1 MNFIRNFRIGTR
13 LTAGFGFLLVMLVGL
28 SLLSLNRMSEIQGR
42 LDEIVN
48 VNNAKVRQSNV
59 MLLTINRT
67 SSAGKELV
75 LAASPAERE
84 AALNKL
90 TQERKEYDVAE
101 AALAKAVGSGSSAK
115 EREMMSAIQKQK
127 DLARPAMNELV
138 NVVKTGKTADALK
151 VLNEKAWPAQVQWQ
165 KLIDG
170 MLEYQDQATT
180 ASAKAAAASYVL
192 TRNIMIGAAVAI
204 IVLGALAARL
214 ITTSITG
221 PIAQAVTVAETVAK
235 GDLTVSIRS
244 EGSDEPARLL
254 HELELMTRSLAR
266 VVAQVREGSE
276 SIAAG
281 TSQIANGND
290 DLSQRTEEQAS
301 NLQQTAASM
310 EQLGGTVRNTS
321 DTARQASQLAAT
333 ASSAAEQGGRVVDEV
348 VTTMDDIR
356 TSSRKVSDII
366 GVIDGIA
373 FQTNILALNAAVE
386 AARAGEQGRGF
397 AVVAAEVR
405 SLAGRSADAAREIK
419 ALIGDSVGKVETG
432 SKLVGEAGR
441 TMTDIVAQVRR
452 VSDMINEISTAAA
465 EQTQGIGQVGDAVT
479 QLDQVTQQNA
489 ALVEQLAAAAGSLKS
504 RSAEL
509 VGSVASFRLDR
520 SQTAAITHAAPVA
533 APPATPAAAVAP
545 ARPARPAAASR
556 APAPSAAAPAA
567 AAPAAATVAP
577 AAKPAPIVSPVRP
590 KAPAPS
596 APAATANAGNDG
608 EWTHF

>member
-1 MNFIRNFRIGTR
+1 MTFIRNFRIGTR
-13 LTAGFGFLLVMLVGL
+13 LTLGFGFLLVMLVAM
-28 SLLSLNRMSEIQGR
+28 SLLSLNRMSGIQDR
-42 LDEIVN
+42 LDGIAN
-48 VNNAKVRQSNV
+48 VSNEEVRQSNV
-59 MLLTINRT
+59 MLVSINRST
-67 SSAGKELV
+67 AVASELI
-75 LAASPAERE
+75 LAATPAERD
-84 AALNKL
+84 AALSKL
-90 TQERKEYDVAE
+90 GQERNDYDAAE
-101 AALAKAVGSGSSAK
+101 AALAKSLAAGGSTR
-115 EREMMSAIQKQK
+115 EREILASIQKQK
-127 DLARPAMNELV
+127 AAARPFMNELV
-138 NVVKTGKTADALK
+138 NAVKAGKTADARRLLTEQ
-151 VLNEKAWPAQVQWQ
+151 VTPAQNKWLT
-165 KLIDG
+165 LIDG
-170 MLEYQDQATT
+170 MVEYQDKDT
-180 ASAKAAAASYVL
+180 AAAAQAADASYVM
-192 TRNIMIGAAVAI
+192 TRNVMIGAAVV
-204 IVLGALAARL
+204 IVLLGALSARL

-221 PIAQAVTVAETVAK
+221 PIAQAVTVAETVAR

-254 HELELMTRSLAR
+254 HELELMTQSLAR
-266 VVAQVREGSE
+266 VVSQVREGSE

-321 DTARQASQLAAT
+321 DTARQASQLAVS

-348 VTTMDDIR
+348 VSTMDDIR

-419 ALIGDSVGKVETG
+419 GLISDSVGKVETG
-432 SKLVGEAGR
+432 SKLVGDAGR

-452 VSDMINEISTAAA
+452 VSDMISEISTAAA

-509 VGSVASFRLDR
+509 VGSVASFRLDSR
-520 SQTAAITHAAPVA
+520 QM
-533 APPATPAAAVAP
+533 ATPAASP
-545 ARPARPAAASR
+545 ASPPA
-556 APAPSAAAPAA
+556 
-567 AAPAAATVAP
+567 AP

-590 KAPAPS
+590 KAPALS
-596 APAATANAGNDG
+596 APAAAPAPAGNDG
-608 EWTHF
+608 EWTQF

>member
-1 MNFIRNFRIGTR
+1 MNFLRNFRIGTR
-13 LTAGFGFLLVMLVGL
+13 LTLGFGFLLAMLVAL
-28 SLLSLNRMSEIQGR
+28 SALSLNRMSGIQMR
-42 LDEIVN
+42 LDDIAN
-48 VNNAKVRQSNV
+48 VSNEQVRQSNV
-59 MLLTINRT
+59 MLVAINRST
-67 SSAGKELV
+67 ATGTELV
-75 LAASPAERE
+75 LAATPGERDAALTKLAAER
-84 AALNKL
+84 KD
-90 TQERKEYDVAE
+90 YDEAE
-101 AALAKAVGSGSSAK
+101 AAMAKALGQGATAK
-115 EREMMSAIQKQK
+115 ERDMLAAIQKQK
-127 DLARPAMNELV
+127 LAARPLMNELV
-138 NVVKTGKTADALK
+138 NAVKAGKAADARKL
-151 VLNEKAWPAQVQWQ
+151 LAEQVGPGQTQWL
-165 KLIDG
+165 KLIHD
-170 MLEYQDQATT
+170 MVDFQDEDT
-180 ASAKAAAASYVL
+180 AAAAKDAAASYVM
-192 TRNIMIGAAVAI
+192 TRNFMIGAAVVVV
-204 IVLGALAARL
+204 VLGALAARL

-254 HELELMTRSLAR
+254 HELDLMTQSLAR
-266 VVAQVREGSE
+266 VVSQVREGSE

-310 EQLGGTVRNTS
+310 EQLNGTVRNTS

-419 ALIGDSVGKVETG
+419 GLISDSVGKVETG
-432 SKLVGEAGR
+432 SKLVGDAGR

-465 EQTQGIGQVGDAVT
+465 EQTQGIGQVGEAVT

-489 ALVEQLAAAAGSLKS
+489 ALVEELAAAAGSLKS

-520 SQTAAITHAAPVA
+520 NQLVAAPV
-533 APPATPAAAVAP
+533 TK
-545 ARPARPAAASR
+545 
-556 APAPSAAAPAA
+556 AAAPAA
-567 AAPAAATVAP
+567 KP
-577 AAKPAPIVSPVRP
+577 AAKPATPATHKPVVAQAAATLAPIVSPVRP

-608 EWTHF
+608 EWTQF

>member
-13 LTAGFGFLLVMLVGL
+13 LTLGFGFLLVMLVAM
-28 SLLSLNRMSEIQGR
+28 SLLSLNRMSEIQMR
-42 LDEIVN
+42 LDDIAN
-48 VNNAKVRQSNV
+48 VSNEQVRDANE
-59 MLLTINRT
+59 MLVSINRST
-67 SSAGKELV
+67 AAGTELV
-75 LAASPAERE
+75 LAATPAERD
-84 AALNKL
+84 AALTKL
-90 TQERKEYDVAE
+90 AHERRDYDAAE
-101 AALAKAVGSGSSAK
+101 TALVKALEAGSTAK
-115 EREMMSAIQKQK
+115 EREMLAAIQKQK
-127 DLARPAMNELV
+127 LAARPYMNELV
-138 NVVKTGKTADALK
+138 DAVKAGKTADARKLLADQ
-151 VLNEKAWPAQVQWQ
+151 VRPAQTQWL
-165 KLIDG
+165 KLIDE
-170 MLEYQDQATT
+170 MVDYQDKDT
-180 ASAKAAAASYVL
+180 AAAAKAAAASYVM
-192 TRNIMIGAAVAI
+192 TRNIMIGAAVV
-204 IVLGALAARL
+204 IVLLGALSARL

-235 GDLTVSIRS
+235 GDLTISIRS
-244 EGSDEPARLL
+244 VGSDEPARLL
-254 HELELMTRSLAR
+254 HELELMTQSLAR
-266 VVAQVREGSE
+266 VVSQVREGSE

-419 ALIGDSVGKVETG
+419 GLISDSVGKVETG
-432 SKLVGEAGR
+432 SKLVGDAGR
-441 TMTDIVAQVRR
+441 TMTDIVSQVRR
-452 VSDMINEISTAAA
+452 VSDMISEISTAAA
-465 EQTQGIGQVGDAVT
+465 EQTQGIGQVGEAVT

-489 ALVEQLAAAAGSLKS
+489 ALVEELAAAAGSLKS

-520 SQTAAITHAAPVA
+520 SQMA
-533 APPATPAAAVAP
+533 APPASHAALVAAP
-545 ARPARPAAASR
+545 APVARAANPLPATRTGAPAARPAAH
-556 APAPSAAAPAA
+556 AA
-567 AAPAAATVAP
+567 AAPTSAAPAP
-577 AAKPAPIVSPVRP
+577 AARPAPIVSPVRP
-590 KAPAPS
+590 KAPALS

-608 EWTHF
+608 EWTQF

>member
-13 LTAGFGFLLVMLVGL
+13 LAAGFGFLLVMLVGL

-42 LDEIVN
+42 LDDIAN
-48 VNNAKVRQSNV
+48 VSNEQVRQANV
-59 MLLTINRT
+59 MLVSINRST
-67 SSAGKELV
+67 AVASELI
-75 LAASPAERE
+75 LAATPGERD
-84 AALNKL
+84 AALTKL
-90 TQERKEYDVAE
+90 AQERKDYDDAE
-101 AALAKAVGSGSSAK
+101 AALAKSLGQGGSTQ
-115 EREMMSAIQKQK
+115 EREILASIQKQK
-127 DLARPAMNELV
+127 GAARPFMNELV
-138 NVVKTGKTADALK
+138 NAVKAGKTADARKL
-151 VLNEKAWPAQVQWQ
+151 LTEQVTPGQNKWLT
-165 KLIDG
+165 LIDS
-170 MLEYQDQATT
+170 MVEYQDKDT
-180 ASAKAAAASYVL
+180 AAAAKAAAASYAV
-192 TRNIMIGAAVAI
+192 TRNIMVGAAVV
-204 IVLGALAARL
+204 IVLLGALAARL
-214 ITTSITG
+214 ITTSITR
-221 PIAQAVTVAETVAK
+221 PIAQAVMVAETVAK

-254 HELELMTRSLAR
+254 HELALMTRSLAR

-321 DTARQASQLAAT
+321 DTARQASQLAVS

-348 VTTMDDIR
+348 VSTMDDIR

-419 ALIGDSVGKVETG
+419 GLISDSVGKVETG
-432 SKLVGEAGR
+432 SKLVGDAGR

-452 VSDMINEISTAAA
+452 VSDMISEISTAAA

-520 SQTAAITHAAPVA
+520 SQTAAITHTAPVA
-533 APPATPAAAVAP
+533 TPAATPAAAVAA
-545 ARPARPAAASR
+545 ARPAKPAAAPR
-556 APAPSAAAPAA
+556 APSTSAAAPAA
-567 AAPAAATVAP
+567 AAPAAATAAP

-590 KAPAPS
+590 KAPALS
-596 APAATANAGNDG
+596 AATAHAGNDG
-608 EWTHF
+608 EWTQF

>member
-13 LTAGFGFLLVMLVGL
+13 LAAGFGLLLVMLVAL
-28 SLLSLNRMSEIQGR
+28 SLLSLNRLSEIQTR
-42 LDEIVN
+42 LDDIVN
-48 VNNAKVRQSNV
+48 VNNDKVRQSNV

-75 LAASPAERE
+75 LALTPAERE

-90 TQERKEYDVAE
+90 AQERKEYDVAE
-101 AALAKAVGSGSSAK
+101 AALAKVVGSGSSAK
-115 EREMMSAIQKQK
+115 EREMLGAIQKQK
-127 DLARPAMNELV
+127 DVSRPAMNELV

-170 MLEYQDQATT
+170 MLEYQDQATA
-180 ASAKAAAASYVL
+180 ASAQAAAASYIV
-192 TRNIMIGAAVAI
+192 TRNIMIGAAVV
-204 IVLGALAARL
+204 IVLLGALSARL
-214 ITTSITG
+214 ITTSITV
-221 PIAQAVTVAETVAK
+221 PIAQAVMVAETVAK
-235 GDLTVSIRS
+235 GDLTISINS
-244 EGSDEPARLL
+244 VGKDETARLL
-254 HELELMTRSLAR
+254 QELQLMTQSLAR
-266 VVAQVREGSE
+266 VVSQVREGSE

-310 EQLGGTVRNTS
+310 EQLGGTVRNTA
-321 DTARQASQLAAT
+321 DTARQASQLAVS
-333 ASSAAEQGGRVVDEV
+333 ASSAAEQGGRVVEEV

-419 ALIGDSVGKVETG
+419 GLISDSVGKVETG
-432 SKLVGEAGR
+432 SKLVGDAGR
-441 TMTDIVAQVRR
+441 TMTDIVSQVRR
-452 VSDMINEISTAAA
+452 VSDMISEISTAAA
-465 EQTQGIGQVGDAVT
+465 EQTQGIGQVGEAVT

-489 ALVEQLAAAAGSLKS
+489 ALVEELAAAAGSLKA

-509 VGSVASFRLDR
+509 VGSVSAFRLDR
-520 SQTAAITHAAPVA
+520 SQMATPVA
-533 APPATPAAAVAP
+533 AMAAPAAPAPRAAVPAHKPEAQAAKPAAAVV
-545 ARPARPAAASR
+545 AR
-556 APAPSAAAPAA
+556 
-567 AAPAAATVAP
+567 
-577 AAKPAPIVSPVRP
+577 KPQAIVSPVRP

-596 APAATANAGNDG
+596 TAAATATAGNDG
-608 EWTHF
+608 EWTQF

>member
-13 LTAGFGFLLVMLVGL
+13 LTLGFGFLLVTLVGM

-42 LDEIVN
+42 LDDIAN
-48 VNNAKVRQSNV
+48 VSNEQVRQSNV
-59 MLLTINRT
+59 MLVAINRST
-67 SSAGKELV
+67 AAGTELV
-75 LAASPAERE
+75 LAATPSER
-84 AALNKL
+84 
-90 TQERKEYDVAE
+90 D
-101 AALAKAVGSGSSAK
+101 AALAKLTHERKHYDDAEAVLVKSLARGSAK
-115 EREMMSAIQKQK
+115 ERDILAAIQKQK
-127 DLARPAMNELV
+127 DAARPQMNELV
-138 NVVKTGKTADALK
+138 NAVKSGKTADARKLLAEQ
-151 VLNEKAWPAQVQWQ
+151 VTPAQTKWLD
-165 KLIDG
+165 LIDG
-170 MLEYQDQATT
+170 MVDYQDKDTAT
-180 ASAKAAAASYVL
+180 AAKDAAASYVM
-192 TRNIMIGAAVAI
+192 TRNFMIAAAVV
-204 IVLGALAARL
+204 IVLLGALSARL
-214 ITTSITG
+214 ITTSITV
-221 PIAQAVTVAETVAK
+221 PIAQAVKVAETVAK
-235 GDLTVSIRS
+235 GDLTISIRS
-244 EGSDEPARLL
+244 TGSDEPARLL
-254 HELELMTRSLAR
+254 HELELMTQSLAR
-266 VVAQVREGSE
+266 VVSQVREGSE

-310 EQLGGTVRNTS
+310 EQLNGTVRNTS

-356 TSSRKVSDII
+356 NSSRKVSDII

-432 SKLVGEAGR
+432 SKLVGDAGR
-441 TMTDIVAQVRR
+441 TMTDIVSQVRR

-465 EQTQGIGQVGDAVT
+465 EQTQGISQVGEAVT

-489 ALVEQLAAAAGSLKS
+489 ALVEELAAAAGSLKS

-509 VGSVASFRLDR
+509 VGSVSSFRLDR
-520 SQTAAITHAAPVA
+520 NQMSAAPAVAMQAAPVA
-533 APPATPAAAVAP
+533 KQTAAPAAK
-545 ARPARPAAASR
+545 PAA
-556 APAPSAAAPAA
+556 PAPAA
-567 AAPAAATVAP
+567 AAH
-577 AAKPAPIVSPVRP
+577 KPAPIVSPVRP
-590 KAPAPS
+590 KAPAP
-596 APAATANAGNDG
+596 APAATAATANAGGDG
-608 EWTHF
+608 EWTQF